1 MRRKNST
8 ASYRIMARSFKFAFP
23 LPSRKNS
30 DESQKKYSYEASDS
44 PLFNPGIKAEK
55 VLGTSEPN
63 VEFKKLSRKDKML
76 QKHPSF
82 ISVTI
87 SEGAGDSTRESEA
100 GARHSSERLRNQPS
114 SPLLGHKYNDGP
126 LDWDD
131 RTDCS
136 GLQPHRSQSSS
147 TLRSYY
153 DSSKSPLYISQQTS
167 ASSARDMALRKG
179 YPPITRPLNQ
189 DGFESAVIPGPHDDT
204 GSAGASQSTPMH
216 LDLSTL
222 FPKPYFSDRTLL
234 SPNKVV
240 RSPSLISM
248 VSGNSQSAP
257 VRPRWFSW
265 ERKRSKD
272 SSSSDPAGSQPL
284 PSVDEGTQI
293 PETAAVKSPTQS
305 SETWFEGVEE
315 EESAPEDCQRDPLS
329 GCQPEKYSSLLKV
342 GRDEIPRNHHQTRTK
357 LERSQHWT
365 SSHPN
370 PKPNPKIRVDRTCTR
385 RDQSQSRQSSL
396 TNGTK
401 GTSSNG
407 SQKSV
412 RWEVDDRVALSG
424 DNLQNQSF
432 LILSSSE
439 DEVDK
444 ITLSEAK
451 YRRHRIRASI
461 ETSDTGDEVQFCS
474 VERIKPI
481 KPRPVVNMPKRRT
494 RGFKSAEMVPPVPSI
509 PTRPQL
515 NPRISSMKWRDDMK
529 SFPTD
534 EDVSA
539 SPGHSR
545 ESSAAS
551 HSASQISFTGS
562 QNKVPVHG
570 SKMMVVTEDEEK
582 LLEAMRR
589 KRADLRQG
597 FLAGSRSD
605 SRSMRQ
611 RTSSPRPRTA
621 GEGGRIESSYFETN
635 RPTSPPPLTYGH
647 VKFFNGISY
656 AASADDLSREES
668 SLSSES
674 LSISKNSARTKF
686 TPKPA
691 PPSLSFTPS
700 DILPSSPTSRTSP
713 LTPPPDH
720 ESLEI
725 YEGGIAVSHSP
736 PVLYLNQSK
745 HERKRTISSGIIV
758 LDGAEQNARQLD
770 EENEIAGWAMDRW

>member
-1 MRRKNST
+1 
-8 ASYRIMARSFKFAFP
+8 MARSFRFAFP

-30 DESQKKYSYEASDS
+30 EESQKSHSYEAPDS
-44 PLFNPGIKAEK
+44 PMFNPGIKAEK
-55 VLGTSEPN
+55 VLGASEPN
-63 VEFKKLSRKDKML
+63 VELKKKSLRKDKIL

-87 SEGAGDSTRESEA
+87 SEGGGNSPRESDS
-100 GARHSSERLRNQPS
+100 GGRYQSERLRNQPS
-114 SPLLGHKYNDGP
+114 SPLLGHQSPDDSP
-126 LDWDD
+126 DWDD
-131 RTDCS
+131 RTDFS

-179 YPPITRPLNQ
+179 YPPITIPLSQ
-189 DGFESAVIPGPHDDT
+189 HGLESAVTPGVQDENDF
-204 GSAGASQSTPMH
+204 AEASKRTPMQ

-222 FPKPYFSDRTLL
+222 FPKTYVSDRALL

-248 VSGNSQSAP
+248 VSSNSQSAP
-257 VRPRWFSW
+257 VRPRWFTW

-272 SSSSDPAGSQPL
+272 STSSDLAGSQRL
-284 PSVDEGTQI
+284 PSVDEGTRTPI
-293 PETAAVKSPTQS
+293 KAGVKSTKRASQ
-305 SETWFEGVEE
+305 TWYEGIEE
-315 EESAPEDCQRDPLS
+315 EESASEDRQQDTLSVCQF
-329 GCQPEKYSSLLKV
+329 EKYGSPVQVARNDFS
-342 GRDEIPRNHHQTRTK
+342 RNHHQTRSK
-357 LERSQHWT
+357 SDLNENWT
-365 SSHPN
+365 SPHQ
-370 PKPNPKIRVDRTCTR
+370 NPKICVDRTFAR
-385 RDQSQSRQSSL
+385 RDRSQSRQSSL

-412 RWEVDDRVALSG
+412 RWEADDRVALSG

-439 DEVDK
+439 DEVDES
-444 ITLSEAK
+444 TLSEAR
-451 YRRHRIRASI
+451 YRRHRIRASV
-461 ETSDTGDEVQFCS
+461 ETADTGDEVQVCS
-474 VERIKPI
+474 AERIKTI
-481 KPRPVVNMPKRRT
+481 KPRPIVNMPKRRT
-494 RGFKSAEMVPPVPSI
+494 PSFKSAEIIPPVPSI
-509 PTRPQL
+509 PLRPQL
-515 NPRISSMKWRDDMK
+515 SPRVSSMRWRDDVKTM
-529 SFPTD
+529 PAD
-534 EDVSA
+534 EEVRA

-545 ESSAAS
+545 ESSTAS
-551 HSASQISFTGS
+551 HSVSQISFAGLQS
-562 QNKVPVHG
+562 KAPVRG
-570 SKMMVVTEDEEK
+570 SKMMAVTEDEEK

-589 KRADLRQG
+589 KRADLRQSFITG
-597 FLAGSRSD
+597 NGSD
-605 SRSMRQ
+605 SRSTRQ
-611 RTSSPRPRTA
+611 RASSPRPRTA
-621 GEGGRIESSYFETN
+621 GEGGRTRSSYFEPN
-635 RPTSPPPLTYGH
+635 RSASPPPLAHGH
-647 VKFFNGISY
+647 VRFLNGSSY

-668 SLSSES
+668 SLSSEP
-674 LSISKNSARTKF
+674 LSFSRMSARTKF

-725 YEGGIAVSHSP
+725 YESGIADSHSP
-736 PVLYLNQSK
+736 PVLYLNKSK
-745 HERKRTISSGIIV
+745 HDRERTISSGIIV

-770 EENEIAGWAMDRW
+770 EENEITGWAMDRW

>member
-1 MRRKNST
+1 
-8 ASYRIMARSFKFAFP
+8 MARSFKFAFP

-30 DESQKKYSYEASDS
+30 EESQKSHSYEAPDS
-44 PLFNPGIKAEK
+44 PLFNPGRKAEE

-63 VEFKKLSRKDKML
+63 VDLSKKLSRKDKIL

-87 SEGAGDSTRESEA
+87 SEGGGNSSRESDA
-100 GARHSSERLRNQPS
+100 GARFQCERLRNQSS
-114 SPLLGHKYNDGP
+114 SPLLGHQCTDDS
-126 LDWDD
+126 LDWDN
-131 RTDCS
+131 RTDFS

-179 YPPITRPLNQ
+179 YPTITSPLSQ
-189 DGFESAVIPGPHDDT
+189 DGLESAVTPGAQDD
-204 GSAGASQSTPMH
+204 SDVAGASKRTPMR

-222 FPKPYFSDRTLL
+222 VPKPYVSDRAVL
-234 SPNKVV
+234 SPNKFV

-248 VSGNSQSAP
+248 VSSNSHSAP

-272 SSSSDPAGSQPL
+272 STSSDLTGSQRL
-284 PSVDEGTQI
+284 PSVDEGTQTPVI
-293 PETAAVKSPTQS
+293 ITGISPNRASQ
-305 SETWFEGVEE
+305 TWYEGIEG
-315 EESAPEDCQRDPLS
+315 EESAPEGCQQHSLS
-329 GCQPEKYSSLLKV
+329 GYQFEKDGSLLKA
-342 GRDEIPRNHHQTRTK
+342 GRDEISPNHPQTRSK
-357 LERSQHWT
+357 IDLNQNRT
-365 SSHPN
+365 SSHQ
-370 PKPNPKIRVDRTCTR
+370 NPKIRVDRTFAR
-385 RDQSQSRQSSL
+385 RDQSRSRQSSL

-412 RWEVDDRVALSG
+412 RWEADDRVALSG

-439 DEVDK
+439 DEVDESA
-444 ITLSEAK
+444 LSGAR

-461 ETSDTGDEVQFCS
+461 ETADTGDEVQVCS
-474 VERIKPI
+474 AERIKTI
-481 KPRPVVNMPKRRT
+481 KPRPIVNKPKRRT
-494 RGFKSAEMVPPVPSI
+494 PSLKRAEMIPPVPSI
-509 PTRPQL
+509 PIRPQL
-515 NPRISSMKWRDDMK
+515 SPRVSSMRWREDMK
-529 SFPTD
+529 AVQSD
-534 EDVSA
+534 EELRA
-539 SPGHSR
+539 SSGHSR
-545 ESSAAS
+545 ESSTAS
-551 HSASQISFTGS
+551 HSASQVSFAGS

-570 SKMMVVTEDEEK
+570 SKMMAVTEDEEK

-589 KRADLRQG
+589 KRADLRQNCR
-597 FLAGSRSD
+597 AGNGSD
-605 SRSMRQ
+605 SCSVEQ

-621 GEGGRIESSYFETN
+621 GEGDGTRSSYFEHDTSV
-635 RPTSPPPLTYGH
+635 SPPPLAHSH
-647 VKFFNGISY
+647 VRFLNGSSY
-656 AASADDLSREES
+656 AASADGLSREES

-674 LSISKNSARTKF
+674 ITFSKNSARTKF
-686 TPKPA
+686 TPKPP
-691 PPSLSFTPS
+691 PPSLSFAPS

-725 YEGGIAVSHSP
+725 YETGIAVSDSS
-736 PVLYLNQSK
+736 PVLYLNKSK
-745 HERKRTISSGIIV
+745 HDRKRTISSGIIV
-758 LDGAEQNARQLD
+758 LDSAEQNARQLD